1 MKRYG
6 IVLKLVLGNFPTII
20 DIDKTNIITVL
31 LHGILNP
38 QIFFNLPDKLL
49 SNSKKKI
56 YIKKNTFYGFLN
68 RFLISIWDIVLS
80 VRYYVC

>member
-20 DIDKTNIITVL
+20 DIDETNKITVL

-49 SNSKKKI
+49 HNSEQKS
-56 YIKKNTFYGFLN
+56 T
-68 RFLISIWDIVLS
+68 
-80 VRYYVC
+80 